1 MEDLRQE
8 FPDLTQSFVRD
19 VLRSVEGDENQAKI
33 ILNRFT
39 NNDDPDE
46 EEIQKKLKELENFL
60 PLGRDVLVLVL
71 KENKWDVE
79 KAIVP
84 LFFTFG
90 RKTKRGTSKNF

>member
-46 EEIQKKLKELENFL
+46 EEIQKKN
-60 PLGRDVLVLVL
+60 
-71 KENKWDVE
+71 
-79 KAIVP
+79 
-84 LFFTFG
+84 
-90 RKTKRGTSKNF
+90 